1 MKNNLTKELFD
12 LIYST
17 KRVRRKY
24 QMNNPSET
32 VLAADGS
39 KGIMTVKNQEVQQ
52 GLNWATSQRAV
63 IMLTDKK
70 LVCGKWIIPLN
81 QISSGQLIK
90 VKALFISG
98 QILKIQTKDNEN
110 YQFGMQLNTE
120 WTNQQVLPLTVET
133 GQIKHSA
140 ISIIVRIITVSCLI
154 YLLYYIFIK

>member
-1 MKNNLTKELFD
+1 MINKLTKELVD
-12 LIYST
+12 LIYNT
-17 KRVRRKY
+17 ERVRRKY

-39 KGIMTVKNQEVQQ
+39 KGVMTVENQEIKR
-52 GLNWATSQRAV
+52 GLNWTTSQRAV

-81 QISSGQLIK
+81 QISSGQLVK
-90 VKALFISG
+90 VKALFGSG
-98 QILKIQTKDNEN
+98 QILKIQTKDNEY

-120 WTNQQVLPLTVET
+120 WTNQHVLPLTVET

-140 ISIIVRIITVSCLI
+140 ISILVRIIAVGYLI
-154 YLLYYIFIK
+154 YLLYDSFIK